1 MTEKLA
7 IKDIKKII
15 KLIMVSNLF
24 VFWKDESLRY
34 ILVWKNIKLIYFI
47 NTMILIYWCENN
59 NKIFFDIFLNKK
71 YY

>member
-1 MTEKLA
+1 MTEKLT

-34 ILVWKNIKLIYFI
+34 ILVWKNIKLIFFI
-47 NTMILIYWCENN
+47 NTMILIYWHENN
-59 NKIFFDIFLNKK
+59 NKIFF
-71 YY
+71 

>member
-34 ILVWKNIKLIYFI
+34 ILVWKNIKLIFFI

>member
-47 NTMILIYWCENN
+47 NTMILIYW
-59 NKIFFDIFLNKK
+59 
-71 YY
+71 

>member
-1 MTEKLA
+1 MTEKLT

-34 ILVWKNIKLIYFI
+34 ILVWKNIKLIFFI
-47 NTMILIYWCENN
+47 NTMILIYWYENN
-59 NKIFFDIFLNKK
+59 NKIFFWYIFK
-71 YY
+71 

>member
-1 MTEKLA
+1 MG
-7 IKDIKKII
+7 
-15 KLIMVSNLF
+15 SNLF

-34 ILVWKNIKLIYFI
+34 ILVWKNIKLIFFI

-71 YY
+71 ILLKDIIHKKN

>member
-1 MTEKLA
+1 MTEKLT

-34 ILVWKNIKLIYFI
+34 ILVWKNIKLIFFI
-47 NTMILIYWCENN
+47 NTMILIYWHENN
-59 NKIFFDIFLNKK
+59 NKIFFWYIFK
-71 YY
+71 